1 MEFVVTQQE
10 DSQPEKN
17 KDEMCHYSAKK
28 ATLGGKWRG
37 RGGKINAQLLA
48 QPLNCFRLQIRHA
61 YDFYLKLRHIYSFL
75 HLHIFL
81 LFSSFDGCEGVNKLQ
96 MLR

>member
-28 ATLGGKWRG
+28 ATLGGKGGR
-37 RGGKINAQLLA
+37 RGGRINAQLLA
-48 QPLNCFRLQIRHA
+48 QPLNCCRLQSRHA
-61 YDFYLKLRHIYSFL
+61 HDFYLRLRDIYPFL
-75 HLHIFL
+75 HL
-81 LFSSFDGCEGVNKLQ
+81 CEKVNQLE
-96 MLR
+96 MFR

>member
-28 ATLGGKWRG
+28 ATLGGKWGGRG
-37 RGGKINAQLLA
+37 RKNKRSAACSTAQLFPA
-48 QPLNCFRLQIRHA
+48 SIEFFNNSDAILNFENIAMHCGLSRVI
-61 YDFYLKLRHIYSFL
+61 
-75 HLHIFL
+75 L
-81 LFSSFDGCEGVNKLQ
+81 LF
-96 MLR
+96 